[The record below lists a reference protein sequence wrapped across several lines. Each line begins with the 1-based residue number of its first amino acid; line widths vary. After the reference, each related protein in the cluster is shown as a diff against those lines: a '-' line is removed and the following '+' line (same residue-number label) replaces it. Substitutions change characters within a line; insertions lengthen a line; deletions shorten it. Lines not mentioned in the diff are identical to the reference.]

1 MAELTKQS
9 TDLPCVT
16 LIGMAGA
23 GKSTVGRA
31 LARLLGW
38 AHLDTDHVIEA
49 DLGRPLQ
56 DVFDGLGRE
65 AFIKAEERI
74 VAALRLKRCV
84 VSTGGSVVYGPA
96 AVARLHELGPVVHL
110 HADLD
115 IVTRRVGEGKGRGLA
130 IGPGQTVADLYH
142 ERQALYEATADLTV
156 DSGALTPE
164 DCAGAIAQ
172 WLRSTGI
179 LT

>member
-1 MAELTKQS
+1 MADLTTQS

-31 LARLLGW
+31 LALRLGW

-65 AFIKAEERI
+65 AFIRTEERI
-74 VAALRLKRCV
+74 VSGLRLKRCV
-84 VSTGGSVVYGPA
+84 ISTGGSVVYGPA
-96 AVARLHELGPVVHL
+96 AVARLRALGPVVHL
-110 HADLD
+110 HAALD
-115 IVTRRVGEGKGRGLA
+115 VVARRVGAGQGRGLA
-130 IGPGQTVADLYH
+130 IAPGQTIADLYN
-142 ERQALYEATADLTV
+142 ERRALYEAAADLTV
-156 DSGALTPE
+156 DSGALAPD
-164 DCAGAIAQ
+164 DCAGAIAD
-172 WLRSTGI
+172 WLARREP
-179 LT
+179 